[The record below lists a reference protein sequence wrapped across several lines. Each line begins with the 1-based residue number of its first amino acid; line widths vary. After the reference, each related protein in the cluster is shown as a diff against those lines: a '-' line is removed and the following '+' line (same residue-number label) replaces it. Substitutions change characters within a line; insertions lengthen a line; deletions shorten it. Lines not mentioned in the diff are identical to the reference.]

1 MDLKQSPQSPM
12 RPGVNQPESD
22 EENAYSE
29 DDSVGENG
37 ENGSRP
43 RKRQRRPM
51 SVS

>member
-1 MDLKQSPQSPM
+1 MDIKVSPEASLRSGGTLPD
-12 RPGVNQPESD
+12 SD

-29 DDSVGENG
+29 DSGAGENG
-37 ENGSRP
+37 ERP